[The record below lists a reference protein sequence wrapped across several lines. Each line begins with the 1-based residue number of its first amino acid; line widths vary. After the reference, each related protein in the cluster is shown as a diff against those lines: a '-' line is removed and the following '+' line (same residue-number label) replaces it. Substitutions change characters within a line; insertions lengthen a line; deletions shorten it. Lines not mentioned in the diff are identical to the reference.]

1 MSRKHPRTRG
11 FTLVELLVVIAIIGI
26 LVALLL
32 PAIQAARE
40 SARRSQCTN
49 SLRQL
54 GIGVHNY
61 ESSMKA
67 IPYSRYDGNY
77 EHQPSTKWGDPQ
89 GPGSKAWS
97 WLASI
102 LPYIEEEAVY
112 EQGNIPDAFFG
123 DNVAVGAVIATFQCP
138 TDELKAA
145 NPVTRYASYY
155 MRGVGVAPSFA
166 VGLTNYKG
174 VMGSN
179 FCGGEF
185 PSNGITGIC
194 DPWNAGDGMF
204 PPEAW
209 DSILKFSNITDGM
222 SHTIMAGEQA
232 WDESRVGNTTANYG
246 LGYSWAH
253 SIEASVTANLPPNYA
268 VPGRGLSGNAAMLR
282 PWEIYNGF
290 NSMHP
295 GGVNFVYADGS
306 VQFVVESID
315 LDVFHASATIKGGET
330 VATN

>member
-1 MSRKHPRTRG
+1 MTYRDSRTPG

-26 LVALLL
+26 LVAMLL

-49 SLRQL
+49 NLRQL

-61 ESSMKA
+61 ESSKKE
-67 IPYSRYDGNY
+67 IPYNRYDGNY
-77 EHQPSTKWGDPQ
+77 EHQPPTKWGDPQ
-89 GPGSKAWS
+89 GPGSRAWS

-102 LPYIEEEAVY
+102 LPYIEEQTLY
-112 EQGNIPDAFFG
+112 ELGDIPDAYFG
-123 DNVAVGAVIATFQCP
+123 NNQAIGARIETFQCP
-138 TDELKAA
+138 TDELRTV
-145 NPVTRYASYY
+145 NPVPRYASYY
-155 MRGVGVAPSFA
+155 TRGVGVAPTFA

-185 PSNGITGIC
+185 PSNGITGVC

-209 DSILKFSNITDGM
+209 DNIVKLRHITDGT
-222 SHTIMAGEQA
+222 SHTMMAGEQA
-232 WDESRVGNTTANYG
+232 WEEKRVGNGTSYYG
-246 LGYSWAH
+246 LGYAWAH

-268 VPGRGLSGNAAMLR
+268 VPGRSLLGNAAMLM
-282 PWEIYNGF
+282 PWEVYNGF
-290 NSMHP
+290 NSLHP
-295 GGVNFVYADGS
+295 GGVNFVFADGS
-306 VQFVVESID
+306 IQFIDESIN
-315 LDVFHASATIKGGET
+315 LDVFHALATIKGGET
-330 VATN
+330 RTAN